1 MYAVSIYVALRRD
14 ASRFM
19 CERKTLSQ
27 THFLSEIKSETINWK
42 DFISPKILQFNV
54 SVIGIKQLLKK
65 REENKFVVYEHIKIA
80 KDADISVISC
90 PKTYIAAWAV
100 RVWPWAPRP

>member
-54 SVIGIKQLLKK
+54 SVIGIK
-65 REENKFVVYEHIKIA
+65 
-80 KDADISVISC
+80 
-90 PKTYIAAWAV
+90 
-100 RVWPWAPRP
+100 